1 MKQII
6 MQNIGVEDLVSIIEA
21 VVKPLLIDSD
31 EQKQN
36 SNPEVKLLTRKQTA
50 EMLHVS
56 LMTLYK
62 WNKADVLK
70 SYGVGNRV
78 YYKLEDIEEALK
90 RVA

>member
-1 MKQII
+1 MNNII
-6 MQNIGVEDLVSIIEA
+6 LQNIDREEFVAIIQA
-21 VVKPLLIDSD
+21 VVANGLENVTKVENVTPNL
-31 EQKQN
+31 
-36 SNPEVKLLTRKQTA
+36 KLLTRKQTA

-70 SYGVGNRV
+70 AYGVGNRV
-78 YYKLEDIEEALK
+78 YYKLEDVELALQ